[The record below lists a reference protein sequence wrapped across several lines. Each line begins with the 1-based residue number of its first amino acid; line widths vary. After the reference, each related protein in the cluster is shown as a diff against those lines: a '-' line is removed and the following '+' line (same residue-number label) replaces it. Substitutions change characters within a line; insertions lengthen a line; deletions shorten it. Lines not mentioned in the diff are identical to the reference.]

1 MIPTLTKL
9 SAFSNKRYMSP
20 KQFEEWKK
28 TPYGK
33 YSTQLKKHP
42 FLLFGLPFMASL
54 FFASLYLSEFTSIRY
69 KNRDERVQM
78 ITEEEALK
86 SSSANRRKVDMR
98 EEFYRLQQLGDLD
111 DWEQVRVPRLSNESE
126 NVWDVSGPGTPDN
139 SAAAS
144 AVAADKQLK
153 ISK

>member
-98 EEFYRLQQLGDLD
+98 EEFY
-111 DWEQVRVPRLSNESE
+111 
-126 NVWDVSGPGTPDN
+126 VSKIAILIRPEILTQMCLET
-139 SAAAS
+139 AATGRFG
-144 AVAADKQLK
+144 
-153 ISK
+153 